1 MKMPAQADERKLRM
15 AYDLYGF
22 VKLTNALEESQV
34 DALEEGFDRIYKAQI
49 GRYPGESDEPLP
61 PLAKGLHKDW
71 DYMKAFASARHV
83 IRALHAVAGSDC
95 VYIGADIL
103 CVYDGSIGP
112 HRDTLYRFDLPKVLI
127 FLSDCNELSGVHFN
141 ADSRSLEAGAFAVL
155 SGSHFPSS
163 DFSVLSSQLSAWPF
177 KEPVQSEDV
186 SPHFRRSSSERCDD
200 CFMSESDWKSK
211 YQGYSIIP
219 FKRGDVVI
227 FSSRALHGLLPTNSA
242 FFSKLAAFLFLE
254 GYRKGAGTCFKAD
267 SVQGMSDLEVEYASM
282 PYSIRVGDLLIR
294 DADIERIRE
303 IDRKPMGIPQ
313 LLSRGDPQFNAVFEP
328 LTRIY
333 RICEA
338 EKEEFMS
345 RRFSTSMEGML
356 NVFLGVARSNGLML
370 DRYYSKLDEE
380 LGRSSDGRGE
390 FGST

>member
-1 MKMPAQADERKLRM
+1 MLTQADARKLRL

-34 DALEEGFDRIYKAQI
+34 DSLEEGFDRIYKAQT
-49 GRYPGESDEPLP
+49 GQYPGESDEPLP

-71 DYMKAFASARHV
+71 AYMKTFASAKHV
-83 IRALHAVAGSDC
+83 IRALQAVAGSDC

-127 FLSDCNELSGVHFN
+127 FLSDCSEFSVEDLS
-141 ADSRSLEAGAFAVL
+141 ADSRSREAGAFAVL

-163 DFSVLSSQLSAWPF
+163 DFSVLSSQLSEWPF
-177 KEPVQSEDV
+177 KELAQSEDI
-186 SPHFRRSSSERCDD
+186 SPHFHRSSSGRSGD
-200 CFMSESDWKSK
+200 CFVSESDPRSI

-227 FSSRALHGLLPTNSA
+227 FSSRALHGLLPTNSTS
-242 FFSKLAAFLFLE
+242 FSKLAAFLFLE
-254 GYRKGAGTCFKAD
+254 GYQKATGTFFKAD
-267 SVQGMSDLEVEYASM
+267 SVQGMSDLEIEYASM

-294 DADIERIRE
+294 DADIEHIRK

-313 LLSRGDPQFNAVFEP
+313 LLSRGDSEFNAVFEP

-338 EKEEFMS
+338 DKEGFMS
-345 RRFSTSMEGML
+345 RRFSTSLEEML
-356 NVFLGVARSNGLML
+356 DVFLGVARSNRLML
-370 DRYYSKLDEE
+370 DRYYSRLDKEI
-380 LGRSSDGRGE
+380 GGI
-390 FGST
+390 